1 MAGRKKGEG
10 KPSLP
15 RRKGV
20 TIEEGN
26 PFPTI
31 PDKLFFRI
39 GEVAQLTGVRPY
51 VLRYWQSEFSVLTPQ
66 KSPTGQRLYRR
77 EDLLTI
83 LRIKNLLY
91 REGYTIA
98 GAKKRLA
105 EEQMA
110 AKQRTTD
117 VLKRIKAELL
127 AISSVLGR

>member
-1 MAGRKKGEG
+1 
-10 KPSLP
+10 
-15 RRKGV
+15 
-20 TIEEGN
+20 
-26 PFPTI
+26 
-31 PDKLFFRI
+31 
-39 GEVAQLTGVRPY
+39 
-51 VLRYWQSEFSVLTPQ
+51 
-66 KSPTGQRLYRR
+66 
-77 EDLLTI
+77 
-83 LRIKNLLY
+83 LY